1 MTNIVYFILLQSINV
16 VISTFKSVLTIRG
29 TRIVAAIINAI
40 AYSVNIVIV
49 YLVSGNIPL
58 LILIASTLITNLIG
72 VYIGLTI
79 LEKLRKERLWRI
91 QTTVATDKVKDF
103 KKELLKNDVKFISYE
118 TTWDDFK
125 VVDIFS
131 KTREDSSLIKKII
144 LKYNAKY
151 TISSSSG
158 TL

>member
-1 MTNIVYFILLQSINV
+1 MTNIVYFIVLQSVNV
-16 VISTFKSVLTIRG
+16 IISTFKSVLTIRG
-29 TRIVAAIINAI
+29 TRIVAAIINAV

-58 LILIASTLITNLIG
+58 LILVASTLGTNLVG

-103 KKELLKNDVKFISYE
+103 KRELLDNDVKFISYE
-118 TTWDDFK
+118 TTWNDFK

-144 LKYNAKY
+144 SKYDAKY